1 VIPKQW
7 KDRAISIHA
16 CFASL
21 EMQKRTI
28 ATIKNAELVMGY
40 DPTTD
45 NAFIV
50 WGRPLIANVA
60 ALPHVKSVQVP
71 ILVVALDQSTQQLE
85 ILLAAVEVAHGH
97 HEYLS
102 DDDKNEIA
110 ELEALFRKVTPEGS
124 SKE

>member
-1 VIPKQW
+1 MIPRQW

-21 EMQKRTI
+21 EMQEKTI
-28 ATIKNAELVMGY
+28 KTIKNAELVMGY
-40 DPTTD
+40 DPATD

-60 ALPHVKSVQVP
+60 ALPHGESVQVP
-71 ILVVALDQSTQQLE
+71 MLVVALDQSTQQLE

-102 DDDKNEIA
+102 DHDENEIA
-110 ELEALFRKVTPEGS
+110 ELEALFRKVTPEEP